1 MGKAEELEAHSHPQ
15 SGFVCHENLPES
27 SAHGGA
33 GHQHGP
39 ALLNESTAV
48 PMNATSPG
56 HIKLE
61 KVSLH
66 TSRLLLGAVF
76 LFASYDK
83 ILHPQAFAKA
93 VYNYQIL
100 PDAAVNL
107 AALVLPW
114 LELLL
119 GLCLVGGFWLP
130 GATLLSS
137 GLLAVFIGALI
148 FNQVRGL
155 DVHCGCFSTDSTAGP
170 ADLWTVGR
178 DLVFF
183 IVSVYLAV
191 NVLFFRSPSGM
202 PAGSDNGRSNRW

>member
-1 MGKAEELEAHSHPQ
+1 MGKAEDIEAHGHLK
-15 SGFVCHENLPES
+15 SGCACHAS
-27 SAHGGA
+27 SPANSTHGGA
-33 GHQHGP
+33 GHRHDP

-48 PMNATSPG
+48 PMNAAAPG

-61 KVSLH
+61 KVALH
-66 TSRLLLGAVF
+66 ASRLLLGAVF

-83 ILHPQAFAKA
+83 ILHPQAFAQA

-130 GATLLSS
+130 GAALLSS

-155 DVHCGCFSTDSTAGP
+155 NVHCGCFSTDSTAGP

-178 DLVFF
+178 DLLFF
-183 IVSVYLAV
+183 TVSVYLAV
-191 NVLFFRSPSGM
+191 SVLFFRSPSGM
-202 PAGSDNGRSNRW
+202 PAGSGKGRSNRW